1 MTRKEFFAR
10 AGYGAAG
17 VLLPSCMAGLAT
29 SCTIPNPNA
38 PKSGGLPII
47 KAVPATVTID
57 GRVGGTT
64 GSIALN
70 DTLNGVP
77 VVIGTGAGQVFI
89 TAVTVPT
96 GMTLN
101 TDGTVTI
108 AANTVAGSY
117 NVTYKITEVTNPT
130 NSATTT
136 SVVVVTVSLPVINA
150 VTETTT
156 AINGTTGGTTAAL
169 TANDTLNGV
178 PVVIGSSAGQVKLTA
193 VTSPFPAGLA
203 LNLNNGIVTVAPNT
217 AAGAYSITYKITEVT
232 NPTNS
237 ATATSTIIVTVAGSL
252 PVINAVSETT
262 ASINGTTGGTTTAL
276 TANDTLN
283 GVAIVIG
290 TGAGQVKLTAV
301 TVPSGLTL
309 NANGTVTVAANTAAG
324 NYNVT
329 YKITEI
335 TNPTNSSTA
344 TSIIPVTVTPPATAL
359 ATVDVSTGKLATNG
373 GYVVINGIVIAR
385 TNTGTFLAVSAACTH
400 KGTNVQYVAS
410 ANDFYCP
417 NHGAKFSSTGVVTLG
432 PAATNLTQYKTTLT
446 GTSLSVYP

>member
-70 DTLNGVP
+70 GTLNGVP

-101 TDGTVTI
+101 TDGTMTV

-117 NVTYKITEVTNPT
+117 NVTYKITEVANPT

-156 AINGTTGGTTAAL
+156 AINGTTG
-169 TANDTLNGV
+169 
-178 PVVIGSSAGQVKLTA
+178 
-193 VTSPFPAGLA
+193 
-203 LNLNNGIVTVAPNT
+203 
-217 AAGAYSITYKITEVT
+217 
-232 NPTNS
+232 
-237 ATATSTIIVTVAGSL
+237 
-252 PVINAVSETT
+252 
-262 ASINGTTGGTTTAL
+262 
-276 TANDTLN
+276 
-283 GVAIVIG
+283 
-290 TGAGQVKLTAV
+290 
-301 TVPSGLTL
+301 
-309 NANGTVTVAANTAAG
+309 
-324 NYNVT
+324 
-329 YKITEI
+329 
-335 TNPTNSSTA
+335 
-344 TSIIPVTVTPPATAL
+344 
-359 ATVDVSTGKLATNG
+359 
-373 GYVVINGIVIAR
+373 
-385 TNTGTFLAVSAACTH
+385 
-400 KGTNVQYVAS
+400 
-410 ANDFYCP
+410 
-417 NHGAKFSSTGVVTLG
+417 
-432 PAATNLTQYKTTLT
+432 
-446 GTSLSVYP
+446 